1 MSNNDSTLGK
11 SSVDSGVSIFR
22 AREALEEARHL
33 LDTLANS
40 VGDQDS
46 CGCYGDFLLV
56 RHVQN
61 IIRTAESDL
70 RHCQPRR
77 EE

>member
-1 MSNNDSTLGK
+1 MSNNDSTLPPLAA
-11 SSVDSGVSIFR
+11 DSGIFIFR
-22 AREALEEARHL
+22 AREAMEEARNL

-40 VGDQDS
+40 VGDQES
-46 CGCYGDFLLV
+46 GGCYGDFLLV

-70 RHCQPRR
+70 IRCKQNRA
-77 EE
+77 E

>member
-1 MSNNDSTLGK
+1 MSTTDSTLPNPP
-11 SSVDSGVSIFR
+11 VDSGIFIFR
-22 AREALEEARHL
+22 AREALEEARNL

-40 VGDQDS
+40 VGDKDS
-46 CGCYGDFLLV
+46 GGCYGDFLLV

-70 RHCQPRR
+70 IHCKQNRA
-77 EE
+77 E